1 MSDAAD
7 PKPRLVSRLARPMLA
22 GALAAVGSMPAHAV
36 TDMFMQLE
44 GIPGE
49 STDAKHKD
57 WIEIR
62 AYSQGFSN
70 PVTFVGG
77 GGGGAGKVS
86 CGDVNV
92 MKGIDKASPKL
103 MEAVMTGKHIAKGT
117 LAFRSTSGKTGDVD
131 YYTVVLD
138 EIFITS
144 VQQSDAASD
153 GTRVM
158 ESVSLAAKKFE
169 FTYRT
174 QKADGSVDS
183 PKTFS
188 YDCVANKAS

>member
-7 PKPRLVSRLARPMLA
+7 PKPRLVGRLARPMLA
-22 GALAAVGSMPAHAV
+22 GALAAVGALPAQAA
-36 TDMFMQLE
+36 TDMFLQLE
-44 GIPGE
+44 GIKGE
-49 STDAKHKD
+49 STDAKHKE

-70 PVTFVGG
+70 PVTFAGG

-92 MKGIDKASPKL
+92 MKSIDIASPKL

-117 LAFRSTSGKTGDVD
+117 LAFRSTSGKGDTD
-131 YYTVVLD
+131 YYTVVLS
-138 EIFITS
+138 ELFVTS

-153 GTRVM
+153 GTRVT
-158 ESVSLAAKKFE
+158 ESVSLAAHKFE
-169 FTYRT
+169 FNYRT
-174 QKADGSVDS
+174 QKADGSFD
-183 PKTFS
+183 PAKTFTF
-188 YDCVANKAS
+188 DCVANKAN

>member
-7 PKPRLVSRLARPMLA
+7 PKPRLLSRLARPMFA
-22 GALAAVGSMPAHAV
+22 GALAAVASVPAHAAT
-36 TDMFMQLE
+36 TDVFLQLD

-62 AYSQGFSN
+62 SYSQGFSN
-70 PVTFVGG
+70 PTSTGSG

-92 MKGIDKASPKL
+92 MKSIDKASPKL

-117 LAFRSTSGKTGDVD
+117 LAFRSASGKGDVD

-138 EIFITS
+138 EVFVTS
-144 VQQSDAASD
+144 VQQSDASSD
-153 GTRVM
+153 GTRIN
-158 ESVSLAAKKFE
+158 ESVSLAASKFS
-169 FTYRT
+169 FSYRT
-174 QKADGSVDS
+174 QKADGSYDT
-183 PKTFS
+183 PKTFTF
-188 YDCVANKAS
+188 DCKANRAY